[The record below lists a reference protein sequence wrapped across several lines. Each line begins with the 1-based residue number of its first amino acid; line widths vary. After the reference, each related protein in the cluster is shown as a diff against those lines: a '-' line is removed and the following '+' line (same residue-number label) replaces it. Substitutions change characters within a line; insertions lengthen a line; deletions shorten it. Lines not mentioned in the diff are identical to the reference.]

1 MATIPSA
8 PAGESSTDTT
18 MAVTITLLSL
28 TGVVTKKYA
37 SKNLLRRKNRQPPN
51 NTNFTSLVASF
62 PQNLSADN
70 SASSSSPVTHVPS
83 FPIDVSRPQPIV
95 RWHSHLG
102 QALSTL
108 KFPLQLQHR
117 EAGADADEEEDGV
130 SSSTSTRKRFIPQT
144 CPINISLSRNGKFA
158 TLGKASIVISG
169 DVQGESSIIVPV
181 VLQKKAGSS
190 KESIPMTRI
199 KGDDLLLGLKSDSTL
214 LHVLVSVTDAV
225 KDVSTNKDLSYEHF
239 LDYIIG
245 AKSANDIRSQSL
257 DNVVPGVSFE
267 KDDSL
272 DELNDTMSLSVDG
285 SDSDKMVDEIGDDL
299 MGEGEMQHEIE
310 KSNVLTE
317 RSCDAKKCAHGCPAL
332 PDGNVIHEFLNA
344 FTVGYNSATDDGE
357 ERFVA
362 AIQATRE
369 TYPEIWNDWILLG
382 LAVSVLVTNGI
393 ESILDENG
401 NLEDARGNVAF
412 ACFFEQWI
420 DFLQHEATAIANKKT
435 IAGLLNADEYTV
447 VSFLKKHISCTCL
460 NEKHTQVKS
469 QHGNYTGMRGS
480 VVNLVKRFK
489 ASQRKSCTLDVV

>member
-18 MAVTITLLSL
+18 MAVTTTLLSL

-144 CPINISLSRNGKFA
+144 CPINISLSRNGKLA

-225 KDVSTNKDLSYEHF
+225 KDVSTNKDLS
-239 LDYIIG
+239 
-245 AKSANDIRSQSL
+245 
-257 DNVVPGVSFE
+257 
-267 KDDSL
+267 
-272 DELNDTMSLSVDG
+272 
-285 SDSDKMVDEIGDDL
+285 
-299 MGEGEMQHEIE
+299 
-310 KSNVLTE
+310 
-317 RSCDAKKCAHGCPAL
+317 
-332 PDGNVIHEFLNA
+332 
-344 FTVGYNSATDDGE
+344 
-357 ERFVA
+357 
-362 AIQATRE
+362 
-369 TYPEIWNDWILLG
+369 
-382 LAVSVLVTNGI
+382 
-393 ESILDENG
+393 
-401 NLEDARGNVAF
+401 
-412 ACFFEQWI
+412 
-420 DFLQHEATAIANKKT
+420 
-435 IAGLLNADEYTV
+435 
-447 VSFLKKHISCTCL
+447 
-460 NEKHTQVKS
+460 
-469 QHGNYTGMRGS
+469 
-480 VVNLVKRFK
+480 
-489 ASQRKSCTLDVV
+489 